1 MPKKQAKEAPKEAP
15 KVEIKQ
21 EVPPPEVTL
30 SPFASL
36 NASSPFIHYKE
47 YTKTYY
53 ETFKAADL
61 SGADEFNGSPLND
74 QVKEIAAE
82 FDQHTLQQLLSGPSA
97 LIQNLTQFI
106 RDHIDPQT
114 FKFIANCWPP
124 VIPASNNDFIIY
136 FLVSLLHLAE
146 NPVNI
151 LQWISRYLYPPAFTK
166 TTQKFKAICRCKKDG
181 KKAGFWAI
189 LDKDNNFKLQNFKKI
204 EVQTA
209 FQGKIDAIEIGK
221 DKITIQVKQGKKVV
235 AKFVPEEPQQVQL
248 WSTVLKEPQPLIQ
261 YITSFKTPAVDE
273 IYQIAYNYI
282 VTADAQ
288 ILRAALASN
297 IIKPTAKE
305 AKDVINAFVTC
316 FTYGNKIPVLL
327 SALLINDFQD
337 VTKDVN
343 EIIAAPTHT
352 KTALNTIIKTYA
364 STFEKG
370 FLTNLAKYI
379 DSTGGCG
386 LGTPNLDIAGIE
398 AIVTNVIK
406 FICHA
411 FNEVPEQIRY
421 VLSFVRSFIGLRTNS
436 QISMYNVVA
445 QYFLKDYV
453 LVTLNNIKQLV
464 KDVQHPEIFEPLTR
478 LLYVIFSLG
487 ELNGEFEALQPLERR
502 LERHTF
508 SLLIEYGVE
517 LSKVPEQDLSFPAP
531 KPEPLARAIEAI
543 LGAMTLDV
551 AKFQQLYTEVSEA
564 SGPTILGSNFA
575 AMLQT
580 EFIHEY
586 DTQEPAVEEPE
597 KVEEPE
603 PEPEEPPKRKHRS
616 KLIKASYFE
625 PEELEGK
632 TLHKVVPLDPNTPA
646 DPNSP
651 RKYYKK
657 IRKQV
662 PRK

>member
-1 MPKKQAKEAPKEAP
+1 MPKKGKEQPKEAP

-21 EVPPPEVTL
+21 EVPPPEVSL

-36 NASSPFIHYKE
+36 NATAPFIHYKE

-61 SGADEFNGSPLND
+61 KSADQFNGSPLND

-82 FDQHTLQQLLSGPSA
+82 FDQHTLQQLLSGPSG
-97 LIQNLTQFI
+97 LIQNLTQFV
-106 RDHIDPQT
+106 RDHIDPAT

-124 VIPASNNDFIIY
+124 VIPASNNDFIVY
-136 FLVSLLHLAE
+136 FLVALLHLAE
-146 NPVNI
+146 NPINI
-151 LQWISRYLYPPAFTK
+151 LQWICRYIYPPAFTK

-181 KKAGFWAI
+181 KKAGFWAF
-189 LDKDNNFKLQNFKKI
+189 LDNDNNFKLQNFKKI

-209 FQGKIDAIEIGK
+209 FQGKIDAIEIAK
-221 DKITIQVKQGKKVV
+221 DKITLQVKQGNKVV

-248 WSTVLKEPQPLIQ
+248 WATVLKEPKPLIQ
-261 YITSFKTPAVDE
+261 FITSFKTPAVDE

-288 ILRAALASN
+288 ILRAALAAN

-305 AKDVINAFVTC
+305 AKEVINAFLTC

-327 SALLINDFQD
+327 STLLINDFQD

-352 KTALNTIIKTYA
+352 KTVMNTIMKTYGTPYA
-364 STFEKG
+364 KG
-370 FLTNLAKYI
+370 FLTKLAKYI

-386 LGTPNLDIAGIE
+386 LGTPNVDIAGVE
-398 AIVTNVIK
+398 AIVTNTIK
-406 FICHA
+406 FLCHS
-411 FNEVPEQIRY
+411 FNEVPEHIKY
-421 VLSFVRSFIGLRTNS
+421 VLSFVRSFVGLRTNS

-453 LVTLNNIKQLV
+453 LSELQNVKQLV
-464 KDVQHPEIFEPLTR
+464 PDVQHPEIFTPLTR

-487 ELNGEFEALQPLERR
+487 ELNGEFEALQPLEKR

-508 SLLIEYGVE
+508 SLLIEFGVE
-517 LSKVPEQDLSFPAP
+517 LSKVPEQDLNFPPP

-543 LGAMTLDV
+543 LGAMTVDV
-551 AKFQQLYTEVSEA
+551 AKFQQLYTEVLEA

-586 DTQEPAVEEPE
+586 DTQEPAIEEPE
-597 KVEEPE
+597 KPPE
-603 PEPEEPPKRKHRS
+603 PKKKHSS
-616 KLIKASYFE
+616 KLIKASYFD

-657 IRKQV
+657 VKKQV